1 MLRSFYKWALIF
13 LFMDIKD
20 EEIFEAHLGGKIGLR
35 LSKGLESQ
43 KDLAIVY
50 TPGVAKVC
58 LKIAEDPESVFDYT
72 SKKNSVAIMS
82 DGSAVLGLGDIG
94 PLASIPVM
102 EGKAVLFKK
111 FGNIDAWP
119 VVLDNVRVDGKSG
132 KTDVEEF
139 IRIAKSVALMYGGFN
154 LEDIAAPACFEIEK
168 RLDDELDIPVFHDDQ
183 WGTAIIVLAGIKNYS
198 ILSGKKLE
206 DLKVVVNGAGSA
218 GIRIVDM
225 LKGTGVEDVVMVD
238 SKGVISSDR
247 DDLNEHKR
255 RHAMDVD
262 CKILKEA
269 IVGRDVFIGVSV
281 AGAVTGDM
289 ILSMNEYP
297 AIFALANPVSEISPE
312 EVAEALKDKPYV
324 MATGRSDYPNQINN
338 VLGFPYIFRGA
349 LDAGAKSITMEMKKA
364 ASDALAELAR
374 EGSVSE
380 KVEEAYGRDDFEFG
394 PNYIIPVP
402 FDERLLEKVGG
413 AVRRA
418 AEED

>member
-1 MLRSFYKWALIF
+1 
-13 LFMDIKD
+13 
-20 EEIFEAHLGGKIGLR
+20 
-35 LSKGLESQ
+35 
-43 KDLAIVY
+43 
-50 TPGVAKVC
+50 
-58 LKIAEDPESVFDYT
+58 
-72 SKKNSVAIMS
+72 
-82 DGSAVLGLGDIG
+82 
-94 PLASIPVM
+94 
-102 EGKAVLFKK
+102 
-111 FGNIDAWP
+111 
-119 VVLDNVRVDGKSG
+119 
-132 KTDVEEF
+132 
-139 IRIAKSVALMYGGFN
+139 
-154 LEDIAAPACFEIEK
+154 
-168 RLDDELDIPVFHDDQ
+168 VFHDDQ

>member
-1 MLRSFYKWALIF
+1 
-13 LFMDIKD
+13 MDIKD

-35 LSKGLESQ
+35 LLRKLENQ
-43 KDLAIVY
+43 KDLAIAY

-58 LKIAEDPESVFDYT
+58 LKIVEQPESVFDYT
-72 SKKNSVAIMS
+72 SKKNSVAVVT

-102 EGKAVLFKK
+102 EGKAVLFKR
-111 FGNIDAWP
+111 FGNIEAWP
-119 VVLDNVRVDGKSG
+119 VVLDNVRVDGKNG